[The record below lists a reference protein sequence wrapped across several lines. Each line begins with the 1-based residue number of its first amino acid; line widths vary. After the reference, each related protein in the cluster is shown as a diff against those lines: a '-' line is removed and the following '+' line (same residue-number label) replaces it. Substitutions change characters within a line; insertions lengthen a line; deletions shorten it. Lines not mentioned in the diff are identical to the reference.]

1 MADYGLDANLVLPD
15 GGVLEY
21 WEGGDPNGRPV
32 IFHPGTPASRL
43 LGRWGHEPAA
53 ASGVRLVSVSRPGY
67 GGSTP
72 VTSAPSLLATG
83 RDTAAL
89 AADLG
94 MREYAVRGVSGG
106 GPFALA
112 TAVADPDAVRALAVV
127 GGVGPW
133 RVLDEPKAEDREDR
147 EYRDYL
153 AQLDDGD
160 VAGAWA
166 GVRSTAEREMSVL
179 RPLDDHARVDAILDD
194 PASPLFHD
202 DAYRALW
209 AANMAVVLDGLDGYV
224 FDNLAWGGT
233 WDVDPHDVVAPT
245 VVWDGEGEGARGG
258 RWYADEIAHSGLMIF
273 PGEGHLAG
281 GAQDHSEHLGVTL
294 GLRAA
299 QAP

>member
-1 MADYGLDANLVLPD
+1 
-15 GGVLEY
+15 
-21 WEGGDPNGRPV
+21 
-32 IFHPGTPASRL
+32 
-43 LGRWGHEPAA
+43 
-53 ASGVRLVSVSRPGY
+53 
-67 GGSTP
+67 
-72 VTSAPSLLATG
+72 
-83 RDTAAL
+83 
-89 AADLG
+89 
-94 MREYAVRGVSGG
+94 
-106 GPFALA
+106 
-112 TAVADPDAVRALAVV
+112 
-127 GGVGPW
+127 
-133 RVLDEPKAEDREDR
+133 
-147 EYRDYL
+147 
-153 AQLDDGD
+153 
-160 VAGAWA
+160 
-166 GVRSTAEREMSVL
+166 MSVL

-258 RWYADEIAHSGLMIF
+258 RWYADEVAGSELVIF